1 MKCMPFKKELYAKDW
16 KQISLRIRERAGQQ
30 CEWCGVANGAIGA
43 RDKYGDWHE
52 EDAIH
57 HMNSDCGRE
66 LFGEFPDMIRIVLTV
81 AHMDHNTA
89 NNEDGNLKALCQKC
103 HLSYDA
109 KHHAR
114 NAAKTRERKRQER
127 GIVPL
132 FDLEA
137 A

>member
-1 MKCMPFKKELYAKDW
+1 MPFKKELYPSDW
-16 KQISLRIRERAGQQ
+16 KEISLRIRERSGQK
-30 CEWCGVANGAIGA
+30 CELCGVANYAIGA
-43 RDKYGDWHE
+43 RDKYGDWHD

-66 LFGEFPDMIRIVLTV
+66 LFGEFPDMIKIVLTV
-81 AHMDHNTA
+81 MHLDHDTT
-89 NNEDGNLKALCQKC
+89 NNADDNLKAACQKC

-109 KHHAR
+109 KHHAV

-132 FDLEA
+132 FDMEIA
-137 A
+137 

>member
-1 MKCMPFKKELYAKDW
+1 MPFQKERYPANW
-16 KQISLRIRERAGQQ
+16 KEISLRIRERSGQK
-30 CEWCGVANGAIGA
+30 CEFCGVANGAIGA
-43 RDKYGDWHE
+43 RDKYGDWHDE
-52 EDAIH
+52 NAIH

-103 HLSYDA
+103 HLSCDA
-109 KHHAR
+109 KYHAA
-114 NAAKTRERKRQER
+114 NAAKTRARKRIER

>member
-1 MKCMPFKKELYAKDW
+1 MFDAKRYPANWKE
-16 KQISLRIRERAGQQ
+16 ISLRIRERSGQK
-30 CEWCGVANGAIGA
+30 CEFCGVANGAIGA
-43 RDKYGDWHE
+43 RDKYGDWHDE
-52 EDAIH
+52 NAIH

-109 KHHAR
+109 KHHAK

-132 FDLEA
+132 FNLEA